1 MPAARFTLTLP
12 QTSVT
17 YKFTIITNPDYVYL
31 QESGGSILTS
41 GPGDGLGQFTATA
54 AFLTAI
60 NAEVPYTYF
69 AYENDCTD
77 PKLATYTILNNSL
90 RFSISGSAPATYTFP
105 VSVSSQ
111 IPIPSLIPKYTVIP
125 PSPRKRK

>member
-1 MPAARFTLTLP
+1 MPASRFTLTLP
-12 QTSVT
+12 HTAVT
-17 YKFTIITNPDYVYL
+17 YNFTIIAHPGYVYL
-31 QESGGSILTS
+31 QETGKSILTS

-90 RFSISGSAPATYTFP
+90 RFSISGLHPATYTFP

-111 IPIPSLIPKYTVIP
+111 TPIPSLIPKYTVIP
-125 PSPRKRK
+125 PSPRKLK